1 MSDDNMS
8 DDGVA
13 SELGELSIDSSPL
26 ERLRDSYKALLG
38 EVDAFAEFLKDK
50 NRKIELRHY
59 RNDISH
65 DMELVQKV

>member
-8 DDGVA
+8 DDGIT
-13 SELGELSIDSSPL
+13 SDLGELSIDSSPL

-50 NRKIELRHY
+50 NRKVELRHF
-59 RNDISH
+59 RNDIGH
-65 DMELVQKV
+65 DLEVVQKV